1 MGATR
6 AREFGVRDRTPR
18 VRLSSAAGG
27 LRGSYRRDDYD
38 FATGA
43 FEFHP
48 PRSSANTTPGNTFE
62 ESEQPPQLED
72 AVNYLGMLTAAL
84 HFTAAV
90 VVFGFLLVA
99 VYANGSAMTSLAR
112 RLDRLDVAVGGPGAK
127 FASSAGSLGGLGGWG
142 GGGGA
147 RMPKVGASVFGGSVV
162 DVSGDAKAEGVAP
175 ASRRAAPKIVDL
187 DSDEL

>member
-1 MGATR
+1 MLAGEDSFRRSSLSGSMPRGGRSAPPSPSMGATR

-38 FATGA
+38 FAAGA
-43 FEFHP
+43 GLSFT
-48 PRSSANTTPGNTFE
+48 RRGSAATTPGTFE
-62 ESEQPPQLED
+62 EEQPPQLED

-99 VYANGSAMTSLAR
+99 VYANGSAMTSLSR
-112 RLDRLDVAVGGPGAK
+112 RLDRLDGAIVAGPT
-127 FASSAGSLGGLGGWG
+127 SETSAAWA
-142 GGGGA
+142 GGA
-147 RMPKVGASVFGGSVV
+147 AAAAAARGCRRWARACSGGAWWT
-162 DVSGDAKAEGVAP
+162 
-175 ASRRAAPKIVDL
+175 
-187 DSDEL
+187 

>member
-1 MGATR
+1 M
-6 AREFGVRDRTPR
+6 
-18 VRLSSAAGG
+18 
-27 LRGSYRRDDYD
+27 
-38 FATGA
+38 
-43 FEFHP
+43 
-48 PRSSANTTPGNTFE
+48 
-62 ESEQPPQLED
+62 
-72 AVNYLGMLTAAL
+72 NYLGVLTAAL

-112 RLDRLDVAVGGPGAK
+112 RLDRLDVAVGGPTSAK

-142 GGGGA
+142 GGGGAGGGA

>member
-1 MGATR
+1 M
-6 AREFGVRDRTPR
+6 
-18 VRLSSAAGG
+18 
-27 LRGSYRRDDYD
+27 
-38 FATGA
+38 
-43 FEFHP
+43 
-48 PRSSANTTPGNTFE
+48 
-62 ESEQPPQLED
+62 
-72 AVNYLGMLTAAL
+72 NYLGMLTAAL

-99 VYANGSAMTSLAR
+99 VYANGSAMTSLSK
-112 RLDRLDVAVGGPGAK
+112 RLDRLDGAIVAGPASGNLGGVGGW
-127 FASSAGSLGGLGGWG
+127 GGG

-147 RMPKVGASVFGGSVV
+147 RMPKMGASVFGGSVV

>member
-1 MGATR
+1 MAGEDSFRRSSLSGSMPRGGTIAAPPSPSMGATR

-38 FATGA
+38 LAR
-43 FEFHP
+43 EP
-48 PRSSANTTPGNTFE
+48 SSFTRAADRRRILLLGTFE
-62 ESEQPPQLED
+62 EEQPPQLED

-99 VYANGSAMTSLAR
+99 VYANGSAMTSLSKRPRQAGRRIVAR
-112 RLDRLDVAVGGPGAK
+112 GRHRET
-127 FASSAGSLGGLGGWG
+127 SAAWA
-142 GGGGA
+142 GGA
-147 RMPKVGASVFGGSVV
+147 AAAAARGCRRWARACSGGAWWT
-162 DVSGDAKAEGVAP
+162 
-175 ASRRAAPKIVDL
+175 
-187 DSDEL
+187 

>member
-1 MGATR
+1 
-6 AREFGVRDRTPR
+6 VRDRTPR

-99 VYANGSAMTSLAR
+99 VYANGSAMTSLSK
-112 RLDRLDVAVGGPGAK
+112 RLDRLDGAIVAGPASGNLGGVGGW
-127 FASSAGSLGGLGGWG
+127 GGG

-162 DVSGDAKAEGVAP
+162 DVSGDAKAAGGSAAAAAGGSAP
-175 ASRRAAPKIVDL
+175 ASRRSAPKIVDL